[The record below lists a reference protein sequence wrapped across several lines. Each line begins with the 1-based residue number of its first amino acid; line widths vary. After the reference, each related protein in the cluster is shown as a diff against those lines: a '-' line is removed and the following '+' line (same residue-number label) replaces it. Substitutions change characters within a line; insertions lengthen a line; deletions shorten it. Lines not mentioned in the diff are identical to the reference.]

1 MTEETKKPRRK
12 RRSKAE
18 IEAEK
23 AAKAAAAAEVEKMEA
38 AGYEHVRLRDEHGH
52 FIKDDP
58 STPENEAWEWVKK
71 EDNGRFSDPSSFA
84 EEEPAVSADPTVAK
98 KKEKEEYIPLT
109 GLAKLRSK
117 YAQRGIVDR
126 SRGL

>member
-1 MTEETKKPRRK
+1 MTEKTPEKKPRRK
-12 RRSKAE
+12 RRTKAE

-23 AAKAAAAAEVEKMEA
+23 AAKGAADIP
-38 AGYEHVRLRDEHGH
+38 YEPV
-52 FIKDDP
+52 
-58 STPENEAWEWVKK
+58 
-71 EDNGRFSDPSSFA
+71 
-84 EEEPAVSADPTVAK
+84 VSAKPTVAK

>member
-1 MTEETKKPRRK
+1 MTEQTPEKKPRRK
-12 RRSKAE
+12 RRTKAE

-23 AAKAAAAAEVEKMEA
+23 AAKEAAA
-38 AGYEHVRLRDEHGH
+38 
-52 FIKDDP
+52 
-58 STPENEAWEWVKK
+58 VK
-71 EDNGRFSDPSSFA
+71 
-84 EEEPAVSADPTVAK
+84 EEEPAVSAKPTVSK

>member
-1 MTEETKKPRRK
+1 MTEKTPEKKPRRT
-12 RRSKAE
+12 RRTKAE

-23 AAKAAAAAEVEKMEA
+23 ASKGAANIPHEPVVRDREAERARLEARQEA
-38 AGYEHVRLRDEHGH
+38 AV
-52 FIKDDP
+52 
-58 STPENEAWEWVKK
+58 VK
-71 EDNGRFSDPSSFA
+71 
-84 EEEPAVSADPTVAK
+84 EEEPVVSAKPTVAK

>member
-1 MTEETKKPRRK
+1 MTEKTPEKKPRRK
-12 RRSKAE
+12 RRTKAE

-23 AAKAAAAAEVEKMEA
+23 AAKEAAA
-38 AGYEHVRLRDEHGH
+38 
-52 FIKDDP
+52 
-58 STPENEAWEWVKK
+58 VK
-71 EDNGRFSDPSSFA
+71 
-84 EEEPAVSADPTVAK
+84 EEEPVVSAKPTVAK
-98 KKEKEEYIPLT
+98 KKEEYIPLT

>member
-1 MTEETKKPRRK
+1 MTEETPAKKPRRK
-12 RRSKAE
+12 RRTKAE

-23 AAKAAAAAEVEKMEA
+23 AAKEA
-38 AGYEHVRLRDEHGH
+38 AVVKEEKPTAVTSE
-52 FIKDDP
+52 
-58 STPENEAWEWVKK
+58 EAVK
-71 EDNGRFSDPSSFA
+71 
-84 EEEPAVSADPTVAK
+84 EEPAVSVEPTVAK